1 MSSASSLL
9 PSHHDQFRTKEYWE
23 TFFRERGGEKFE
35 WYGSY
40 KNELDAN
47 ILRKI
52 QPSQSILVVGCGNSE
67 LSAELYD
74 DGFKQITNVDFSPL
88 VIQEMTS
95 KHGVARPTMQWVV
108 GDMTAMDGF
117 GNESF
122 DVVLDKGAL
131 DALMSENTPEVT
143 LKAIAMLDEIT
154 RVLSSKGVYLCI
166 TLMESYICQTL
177 LAYFSHP
184 DREGVWSIAIEVV
197 QNNNRPQPSP
207 FKTFFVAISKKQPN
221 MQHATKLQQ
230 QQVLSLSVDAYG
242 NDIEEPRLLPPVPE
256 GVQEIARIQQY
267 HQKQYEIGDMR
278 MGRFERIDFWDPLS
292 ASPDIPR
299 FSVIVLDTVGPATGP
314 TTAAGAGADLHR
326 IGILRWYAVFFVPS
340 GREAEYQFST
350 QDGLIGIAAQ
360 VTIPYTTLPPTLP
373 YPTLLYP
380 TLTTYRVLIYLHH

>member
-1 MSSASSLL
+1 MSVATSLL

-52 QPSQSILVVGCGNSE
+52 QPSHAILVVGCGNSE

-88 VIQEMTS
+88 VIQEMIQ

-143 LKAIAMLDEIT
+143 MKAIAMLDEIT
-154 RVLSSKGVYLCI
+154 RVLSSKGVYLCV

-177 LAYFSHP
+177 LTYFSHP
-184 DREGVWSIAIEVV
+184 DREGMWSITIEVI
-197 QNNNRPQPSP
+197 QNNQNRKQPSP
-207 FKTFFVAISKKQPN
+207 FKTFFVAIAKKHPN
-221 MQHATKLQQ
+221 TLHTTK
-230 QQVLSLSVDAYG
+230 LSLSVDAYG
-242 NDIEEPRLLPPVPE
+242 NEIEVARLLQPVPE

-267 HQKQYEIGDMR
+267 HQKQYEMGDMR
-278 MGRFERIDFWDPLS
+278 MGRFETIDFWDPLS

-299 FSVIVLDTVGPATGP
+299 FSVIVVDTVG
-314 TTAAGAGADLHR
+314 DL
-326 IGILRWYAVFFVPS
+326 
-340 GREAEYQFST
+340 
-350 QDGLIGIAAQ
+350 
-360 VTIPYTTLPPTLP
+360 
-373 YPTLLYP
+373 
-380 TLTTYRVLIYLHH
+380 TLTT